1 MNSSIILFM
10 ATFVSLSSVA
20 LSVLPNGECSAD
32 NMTCK
37 LEDNNVIGI
46 INGVASAE
54 ECSQQCLDNCKV
66 FTYFGP
72 SGVPFRDTCLLLRE
86 CLVLDPCED
95 CFTED
100 IGSDCTNTCT
110 APVEGILGRLFLS
123 PVHVFKQTIF
133 TAAKADCSYQC
144 SG

>member
-1 MNSSIILFM
+1 MYSSIILFM

-46 INGVASAE
+46 INGVASVE
-54 ECSQQCLDNCKV
+54 ECSHQCSNDNSTFCEV

-123 PVHVFKQTIF
+123 PVHVFKQTTF
-133 TAAKADCSYQC
+133 TAAINVAVE
-144 SG
+144 